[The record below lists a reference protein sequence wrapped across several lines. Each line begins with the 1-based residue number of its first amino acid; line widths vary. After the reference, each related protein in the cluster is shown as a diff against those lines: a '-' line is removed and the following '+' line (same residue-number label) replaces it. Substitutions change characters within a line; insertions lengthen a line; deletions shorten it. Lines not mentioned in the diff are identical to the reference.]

1 MKRSAWLCLRVS
13 PEGTVMARL
22 FFRVAFALPA
32 VSPRVGAAGPAWT
45 GPIARLK
52 FQGKAFFQCHYV
64 EAGKGIADDFGMAK
78 VSPRFKHPPWRKLF
92 VKQWREFRNLTQEQ
106 LAERA
111 GMSVGNI
118 SQLERGLQGYS
129 MQGLEALSQALNCE
143 PGHLFMVDPTRD
155 EAIWSIWERAG
166 EAERKQIVELAKVV
180 LRTGT

>member
-1 MKRSAWLCLRVS
+1 MNRSAWLCLRVS
-13 PEGTVMARL
+13 PEGTVMTRL
-22 FFRVAFALPA
+22 FFPVALLFQATSLRA
-32 VSPRVGAAGPAWT
+32 GAAGPAWT

-52 FQGKAFFQCHYV
+52 LQRKAFFQCHYV
-64 EAGKGIADDFGMAK
+64 AARGGIADDFGMAK

-129 MQGLEALSQALNCE
+129 MQGLEALSQALNC
-143 PGHLFMVDPTRD
+143 
-155 EAIWSIWERAG
+155 
-166 EAERKQIVELAKVV
+166 
-180 LRTGT
+180 